1 MIRRFHPLR
10 VQRWALSDWNPWLAW
25 LPGAAQFVKENRQAL
40 PADNPLRRAE
50 ASLAELASATL
61 EYQRALSDAFTEA
74 LFFHVYGN
82 LFSLY
87 IADRKPA
94 PAAQPADPRE
104 LPVVKEALASIDKGG
119 YPEAFARVGFLVA
132 RRGDVPLSRLES
144 GQQMVK
150 DYKEFLPAVPLD
162 EMRRVAGEQEI
173 IATYETDKA
182 IATLPALLPERKDR
196 ERLLTLLDRLER
208 DPRVRHDG
216 LTPEQQTMLKR
227 VREALRAPARAKEP
241 APVH

>member
-1 MIRRFHPLR
+1 MARRFHPLR
-10 VQRWALSDWNPWLAW
+10 VQRWAFSDSNPWLAW
-25 LPGAAQFVKENRQAL
+25 LPGAAQLVKDNRQAL

-50 ASLAELASATL
+50 ASLVDLASATL

-87 IADRKPA
+87 IADREPA
-94 PAAQPADPRE
+94 SAPQPTDPRE
-104 LPVVKEALASIDKGG
+104 LPIVKEALASIDKGG
-119 YPEAFARVGFLVA
+119 YPEAFARVGFLVT
-132 RRGDVPLSRLES
+132 RRGDVPLSRLEA

-150 DYKEFLPAVPLD
+150 DYKEFLPAVPL
-162 EMRRVAGEQEI
+162 EQMRRIAGEQEV

-182 IATLPALLPERKDR
+182 IAALPTLLPERKDR
-196 ERLLTLLDRLER
+196 ERLLTLLDRLES

-216 LTPEQQTMLKR
+216 LTLEQQTMLKR
-227 VREALRAPARAKEP
+227 VRQALRAPARVKAA
-241 APVH
+241 APVL